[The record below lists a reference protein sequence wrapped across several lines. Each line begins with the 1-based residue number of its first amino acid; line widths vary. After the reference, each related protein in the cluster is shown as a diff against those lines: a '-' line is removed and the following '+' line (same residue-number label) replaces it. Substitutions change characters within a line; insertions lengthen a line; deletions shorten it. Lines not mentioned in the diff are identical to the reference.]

1 MSEIQP
7 PLPVGS
13 VVKVTGSEQEFVIIS
28 QLPVTEIDGKQG
40 YFEFG
45 AAMLPMG
52 ISSQEMIFFN
62 SEDVDKIIYLG
73 YIDVQFQ
80 EFANRYEE
88 ILTSIEYERLTI
100 IRDSNNDYTSEFFGF

>member
-88 ILTSIEYERLTI
+88 IDRKS
-100 IRDSNNDYTSEFFGF
+100 GV

>member
-1 MSEIQP
+1 MSKQLT

-62 SEDVDKIIYLG
+62 SEDVAKIIYLG

-80 EFANRYEE
+80 EFANQYEE
-88 ILTSIEYERLTI
+88 ILTSIEYDQLKITRA
-100 IRDSNNDYTSEFFGF
+100 SNNDYTSEIFGF

>member
-100 IRDSNNDYTSEFFGF
+100 IRASNNDYTSEFFGF